1 MPDLRRAPV
10 FRSGALQFDYESR
23 NPDTHNAMQ
32 QARRRELAARTAAN
46 YPAPGP
52 RPRRR
57 THDGYPVQVRNGL
70 PFHPYRYRGAG
81 HDIMECEC
89 HA

>member
-10 FRSGALQFDYESR
+10 FRSGALQFD
-23 NPDTHNAMQ
+23 PVGQHNAAYTAQ
-32 QARRRELAARTAAN
+32 RRRDSAARTAEN
-46 YPAPGP
+46 YPGHGPGP
-52 RPRRR
+52 RTR
-57 THDGYPVQVRNGL
+57 TRDGYPVHVRNGL
-70 PFHPYRYRGAG
+70 SFRPYRYRGAG